1 MSVADKCCYPDLK
14 TLKRYAK
21 MLPNHIGILLEI
33 GRYYTRNYAYRSAI
47 SYFEKVEI
55 IVPTDSENL
64 LELAEA
70 YYHEDSYGKA
80 HEYYLKAEPYHTYTE
95 YVLERAAWSCQKAGN
110 YEQAIR
116 LYHIWERLT
125 PSNANMYVNLG
136 YCYGKIENSEKAL
149 EYSFRAKALS
159 PMDKTALLNIGF
171 RYWVMKDLHNARK
184 YTELSLKSLPDY
196 DYALMNMGHIYWC
209 EGDKIKAMEYYQKSI
224 KSFRNINQFD
234 LLMEDDAKYIPQFG
248 ITLEEYDQVRTTLRE
263 FGKDFEENE
272 IPF

>member
-1 MSVADKCCYPDLK
+1 
-14 TLKRYAK
+14 
-21 MLPNHIGILLEI
+21 
-33 GRYYTRNYAYRSAI
+33 
-47 SYFEKVEI
+47 
-55 IVPTDSENL
+55 
-64 LELAEA
+64 
-70 YYHEDSYGKA
+70 
-80 HEYYLKAEPYHTYTE
+80 
-95 YVLERAAWSCQKAGN
+95 
-110 YEQAIR
+110 
-116 LYHIWERLT
+116 
-125 PSNANMYVNLG
+125 MYVNLG